1 MFTAKPSTI
10 TCPECGQRNRAEARF
25 CEACAARLGAE
36 PSIASTRAPT
46 RPPLPS
52 ATAPAP
58 LAASATAAAKGGD
71 SRFDAP
77 RTVHSRPLPLQAQAA
92 NNSGFWIKFCIG
104 GLIVMIG
111 FIAWSLYILTGSK
124 APAQLPTG
132 QAGMGSAPTASAA
145 PPSVAAVPAASPAV
159 APAAAVPAATHAAAA
174 LSLPARPA
182 PSAATATSNLPP
194 VVERFQA
201 TEPSAARPSAARQ
214 AAARQRA
221 RPAPTEVQPADFG
234 GWVEPSRP
242 PAMTSSP
249 NYQDAGPP
257 VVAGPSPTAGPGL
270 SPSPTPTTTSGEPFV
285 RMRPAP
291 SSAARSAVSGGA
303 PDLGPPVA
311 AGPGPHYDYST
322 PNAAGR

>member
-1 MFTAKPSTI
+1 MFSRKPSTLV
-10 TCPECGQRNRAEARF
+10 CPECGQRNRAEARF

-36 PSIASTRAPT
+36 PSIASRRAPT
-46 RPPLPS
+46 RAPLPPVATPGALATS
-52 ATAPAP
+52 AAG
-58 LAASATAAAKGGD
+58 GGD

-92 NNSGFWIKFCIG
+92 SSSGFWIKFCIG
-104 GLIVMIG
+104 GLILMIG
-111 FIAWSLYILTGSK
+111 FIAWSLYMLTGSK
-124 APAQLPTG
+124 APAQLPSG
-132 QAGMGSAPTASAA
+132 QAGGAGTPTAIVAPTPSLSATPTA
-145 PPSVAAVPAASPAV
+145 TPTVTPPAAGPAS
-159 APAAAVPAATHAAAA
+159 TGAAAA

-182 PSAATATSNLPP
+182 TSTPTSNVPP
-194 VVERFQA
+194 ATDRFPA
-201 TEPSAARPSAARQ
+201 AESSAARPTPARQ
-214 AAARQRA
+214 TASRQRA
-221 RPAPTEVQPADFG
+221 RPAPSEVQPADFG

-257 VVAGPSPTAGPGL
+257 VVAGPSPSVAPAQSQ
-270 SPSPTPTTTSGEPFV
+270 SPAPSATPTEPFV

-291 SSAARSAVSGGA
+291 SSAVNGA

>member
-1 MFTAKPSTI
+1 MFNAKQSTI
-10 TCPECGQRNRAEARF
+10 ACPECGQRNRAEARF

-46 RPPLPS
+46 RAPLPR
-52 ATAPAP
+52 ATAPVP
-58 LAASATAAAKGGD
+58 LAASAASAAAGSD

-124 APAQLPTG
+124 APTQLPTG
-132 QAGMGSAPTASAA
+132 QAGTASAPA
-145 PPSVAAVPAASPAV
+145 TSAVPPSTAAAPVV
-159 APAAAVPAATHAAAA
+159 TPAAAVPAATHAAAA

-182 PSAATATSNLPP
+182 PSVATATSNVPP

-201 TEPSAARPSAARQ
+201 TEPSAARPAAARQ

-221 RPAPTEVQPADFG
+221 RPAPSEVQPADFG

-270 SPSPTPTTTSGEPFV
+270 SPTPSPSSGSSEPFV

-291 SSAARSAVSGGA
+291 SANVRSAVNGSS
-303 PDLGPPVA
+303 DLGPPVT

>member
-1 MFTAKPSTI
+1 MFTPKPSTT
-10 TCPECGQRNRAEARF
+10 TCPECGKRNRAGARF

-36 PSIASTRAPT
+36 PSIASTRPPT
-46 RPPLPS
+46 RAPLPR
-52 ATAPAP
+52 ATAPVP
-58 LAASATAAAKGGD
+58 LAAPASVPASAARGAD

-77 RTVHSRPLPLQAQAA
+77 RTVHSRPQPLQAQAA

-104 GLIVMIG
+104 GLVVMIG

-124 APAQLPTG
+124 APAQFPTG
-132 QAGMGSAPTASAA
+132 QAGMAGAPATSAA
-145 PPSVAAVPAASPAV
+145 PSNIAAVPALTPAAA
-159 APAAAVPAATHAAAA
+159 APAATSAAVA
-174 LSLPARPA
+174 LSPPARPA
-182 PSAATATSNLPP
+182 ASASVSAPTVDAPQAASDVPP
-194 VVERFQA
+194 AAERVQS
-201 TEPSAARPSAARQ
+201 TEPSAARPTPARQ

-221 RPAPTEVQPADFG
+221 RPVPRDVQPADFG

-257 VVAGPSPTAGPGL
+257 VVAGPSPT
-270 SPSPTPTTTSGEPFV
+270 PSEPFV
-285 RMRPAP
+285 RLIPAP
-291 SSAARSAVSGGA
+291 PSAARSAVSA
-303 PDLGPPVA
+303 SPDLGPPVT